1 MATKKAF
8 NCKVGYQIRQNNIS
22 WQKKV
27 GLNVAKQTKMLPNK
41 NVPDSGDGPGL
52 DPGVRT
58 GARPRGLNPGARAG
72 NREAGGLAREDG
84 GPGGRDAGRR
94 K

>member
-27 GLNVAKQTKMLPNK
+27 GLNVAKETKMLPNK

-52 DPGVRT
+52 DPGIRT
-58 GARPRGLNPGARAG
+58 GARPRAQSRRPGR
-72 NREAGGLAREDG
+72 RSVPGLAPARPSG
-84 GPGGRDAGRR
+84 
-94 K
+94 